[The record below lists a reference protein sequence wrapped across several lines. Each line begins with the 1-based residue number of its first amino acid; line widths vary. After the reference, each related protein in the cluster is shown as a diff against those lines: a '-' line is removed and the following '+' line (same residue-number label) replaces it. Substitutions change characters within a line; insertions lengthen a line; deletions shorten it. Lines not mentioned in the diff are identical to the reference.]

1 MSTKS
6 GFLFLHISIQSLHLV
21 WKGQPVGISV
31 GLGISIRIVS
41 NFLVL
46 SIRGIGSSSEL
57 KSPHLLFFFDFS
69 LSIAYDIACLT
80 FASLTF
86 GLLTRKKI
94 LFTIPSENVINCKCS
109 SVRRIT
115 RQPVWQLKPA
125 QFLPAAAA
133 RLIIWTGI
141 RFFYRII
148 LFVLVNPKRIVPHLF
163 YWAFVR
169 YSNVN
174 FMDKKL

>member
-1 MSTKS
+1 MTVTDVNKIRFFVFAYFHTVITS
-6 GFLFLHISIQSLHLV
+6 GL
-21 WKGQPVGISV
+21 KGAARRYPVGISI

-57 KSPHLLFFFDFS
+57 KSPHLLFFSDFS

-94 LFTIPSENVINCKCS
+94 FVHSFCIV
-109 SVRRIT
+109 
-115 RQPVWQLKPA
+115 
-125 QFLPAAAA
+125 LPERA
-133 RLIIWTGI
+133 
-141 RFFYRII
+141 
-148 LFVLVNPKRIVPHLF
+148 V
-163 YWAFVR
+163 
-169 YSNVN
+169 
-174 FMDKKL
+174 